1 MRVTVRNPAK
11 AVCQKGLDVI
21 HPDVSL
27 AFINDAVGF
36 GLIASRPLPA
46 GTITWCQD
54 ALDICLTPE
63 RLVALGPL
71 YDAQVDRYAWTD
83 AQGDRI
89 LCWDIGRYMNH
100 GCRAN
105 SMSPG
110 LSFEVALRDI
120 AAGEEILCD
129 YGTLNLD
136 AGFDCA
142 CGFAGCRG
150 RVKPRDF
157 DTYAE
162 VWDAQLQAVF
172 PRVMRVPQALGGLLD
187 ADAHAAIAGYAAQ
200 PTTLPGV
207 RAHQCVA
214 PQPTPFL
221 ETPRALPALLRPLA
235 H

>member
-1 MRVTVRNPAK
+1 M
-11 AVCQKGLDVI
+11 I

-36 GLIASRPLPA
+36 GLIAARPLPA

-54 ALDICLTPE
+54 PLDIRLTTAQ
-63 RLVALGPL
+63 LMALGPL
-71 YDAQVDRYAWTD
+71 FDAQIDRYAWTD

-100 GCRAN
+100 GCQPN

-110 LSFEVALRDI
+110 LHFEVALRDI
-120 AAGEEILCD
+120 EVGEELLCD
-129 YGTLNLD
+129 YGMLNLD

-142 CGFAGCRG
+142 CGAVGCRG
-150 RVKPRDF
+150 RITPADF
-157 DTYAE
+157 DAYAA

-172 PRVMRVPQALGGLLD
+172 PQVMQVPQALAGLLD
-187 ADAHAAIAGYAAQ
+187 EAARADIARCAALPA
-200 PTTLPGV
+200 TLPSV
-207 RAHQCVA
+207 RAHQCA
-214 PQPTPFL
+214 AARSTPFS
-221 ETPRALPALLRPLA
+221 ETSRALPALLRPLA